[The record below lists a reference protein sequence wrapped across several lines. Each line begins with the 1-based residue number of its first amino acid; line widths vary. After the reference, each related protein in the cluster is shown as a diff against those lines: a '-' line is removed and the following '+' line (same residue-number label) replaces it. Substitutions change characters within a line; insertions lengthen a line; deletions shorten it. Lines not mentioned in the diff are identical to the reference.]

1 MKLLVSLFVMLLG
14 ITMLSFAQDDS
25 TKSVEVKT
33 GILQMRSIL
42 YKDISFKSNIVTKRK
57 IDDVNFNP
65 PPEIDPL
72 KTQID
77 YTMLAGFG
85 LLVGGSIAVVHQNFV
100 NSWWKK
106 DSLYTGK
113 FHVMNDWYYALWVDK
128 IGHMY
133 ATHLLAHAFS
143 GGFDASNFTAEQS
156 TWYSA
161 SLALLYELYIETEDG
176 YAYPKWGFSPGDA
189 TGDFLGSAFYVSQYY
204 YPFLKNFQLRWS
216 YYPSEAM
223 RNGTHK
229 GNISDD
235 YEGQIYW
242 VSMRMKNML
251 PEKISTYWPAFLNL
265 SLGYGVNNLDGSGGG
280 KREFYLSFDL
290 DAEELPLH
298 GSIWQFVKNTLNYIH
313 FPMPGIRITPDA
325 KSFVFCF

>member
-1 MKLLVSLFVMLLG
+1 
-14 ITMLSFAQDDS
+14 
-25 TKSVEVKT
+25 
-33 GILQMRSIL
+33 
-42 YKDISFKSNIVTKRK
+42 
-57 IDDVNFNP
+57 
-65 PPEIDPL
+65 
-72 KTQID
+72 
-77 YTMLAGFG
+77 MLAGFG
-85 LLVGGSIAVVHQNFV
+85 LLVGGSVAIVHQNFV

-133 ATHLLAHAFS
+133 ATHLLAHGFS

-156 TWYSA
+156 TWFSA
-161 SLALLYELYIETEDG
+161 SLALLYELYVETEDG
-176 YAYPKWGFSPGDA
+176 YAYPRWGFSPGDA

-242 VSMRMKNML
+242 VSARMHNIL
-251 PEKISTYWPAFLNL
+251 PETFFNYWPSFLNL
-265 SLGYGVNNLDGSGGG
+265 SLGYGVRDLDGSGGG
-280 KREFYLSFDL
+280 KKEFYISFDL

-298 GSIWQFVKNTLNYIH
+298 GSVWQFVKNTLNYIH
-313 FPMPGIRITPDA
+313 LPLPGIRITPDA
-325 KSFVFCF
+325 KFLVFCY